1 MESRNHSQTGP
12 NRKAKGVGK
21 KIVPK
26 MKFRNLLIATITVL
40 SLAFTSSCSKED
52 RIEKN
57 LWNKGGDWN
66 IESVTINQTSTDPI
80 DNYSETIPN
89 PGSFLFKED
98 GSGIATF
105 TADGDTEIL
114 PFTYSNTEDKLIL
127 TIDGET
133 RPFEMTWEKNE
144 IELAITENYTANGAT
159 ITYKENY
166 SLKKK

>member
-1 MESRNHSQTGP
+1 
-12 NRKAKGVGK
+12 
-21 KIVPK
+21 

-66 IESVTINQTSTDPI
+66 MESITINQTSTNTA

-89 PGSFLFKED
+89 AGSFLFKED

-105 TADGDTEIL
+105 TADGDVEIL
-114 PFTYSNTEDKLIL
+114 PFNYSNTEDKLTFI
-127 TIDGET
+127 IDSET
-133 RPFEMTWEKNE
+133 RVFDLVWEKNE
-144 IELAITENYTANGAT
+144 IDISITENFTAGGAS
-159 ITYKENY
+159 ITYKESY
-166 SLKKK
+166 ILRKK

>member
-26 MKFRNLLIATITVL
+26 MKLRNFLIATITVL

-57 LWNKGGDWN
+57 LWNNGGDWN
-66 IESVTINQTSTDPI
+66 MESLTVNQTSTNPI

-89 PGSFLFKED
+89 AGSFLFKED
-98 GSGIATF
+98 GSGFITF

-114 PFTYSNTEDKLIL
+114 PFTYSNTEDKLTLI
-127 TIDGET
+127 IDSEA
-133 RPFEMTWEKNE
+133 RVFDLDWEKNE
-144 IELAITENYTANGAT
+144 IDLAITENFTANGAS

-166 SLKKK
+166 LLKKK